1 MAKTFR
7 DMIAATSEFQ
17 TIAGQ
22 PNELPEWNDSY
33 TSILNGKRNFI
44 HEELEEL
51 EDALRLTDPRARDIE
66 TLDALVDICYFI
78 AGYYSTF
85 GPILRANGHPFPEWN
100 WTAGCNVIADG
111 YRFPEISPGLQGL
124 LDFDSEVRG
133 LLFSTHYTAR
143 FYSLPLMRGFDLVHE
158 NNMTKP
164 CSSQEE
170 AERTIQSLLPLK
182 CSFSETT
189 LSSGRVVFPV
199 KVDEGQKMAGKLMK
213 SVLYVPVD
221 LSSLF

>member
-1 MAKTFR
+1 MANTFR

-22 PNELPEWNDSY
+22 PNELTEWNDSY
-33 TSILNGKRNFI
+33 TSILNAKRNFI

-51 EDALRLTDPRARDIE
+51 EDALQIDEQRIQSIE

-85 GPILRANGHPFPEWN
+85 GPILKSNGRPFPEWN
-100 WTAGCNVIADG
+100 WVVGRNPIQDG
-111 YRFPEISPGLQGL
+111 FRLPEISPGLQGL
-124 LDFDSEVRG
+124 LDFDFAVRD
-133 LLFSTHYTAR
+133 LLAATHCTAR
-143 FYSLPLMRGFDLVHE
+143 FHGSPLMRGFDLVHK

-170 AERTIQSLLPLK
+170 AEKTIQSLLPLK
-182 CSFSETT
+182 CSFTETT
-189 LSSGRVVFPV
+189 LASGRVVYPV

-221 LSSLF
+221 LSGLC